1 MRIIWQ
7 AIALLILIKPVIP
20 VLDYV
25 LNYEYI
31 STQLCVNRDKPQ
43 LQCNGKCY
51 LMQALA
57 EQATQDK
64 DANKKSTLKLDERT
78 LLFHQEYVLS
88 WRPLTMTLPWQR
100 PVDTYCLNYRFLYSS
115 EQYRPPIV

>member
-1 MRIIWQ
+1 MCTEE
-7 AIALLILIKPVIP
+7 ALADTADTK
-20 VLDYV
+20 DS
-25 LNYEYI
+25 E
-31 STQLCVNRDKPQ
+31 TQNQSEND
-43 LQCNGKCY
+43 LQEK
-51 LMQALA
+51 APA

-88 WRPLTMTLPWQR
+88 WQPLTMTLPWQR